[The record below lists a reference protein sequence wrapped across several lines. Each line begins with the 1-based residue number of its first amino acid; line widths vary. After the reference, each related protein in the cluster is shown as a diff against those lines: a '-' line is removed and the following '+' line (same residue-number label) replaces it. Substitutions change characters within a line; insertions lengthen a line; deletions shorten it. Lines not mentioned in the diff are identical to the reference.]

1 MRYAFGLVLRPAV
14 AAPTLA
20 HVRMTV
26 LLLALAALLVGLG
39 AAVQLGMVSQMGRLR
54 GPTEAAWINVLATFF
69 GMALVFG
76 VQTLRGHSP
85 NLPSP
90 FDNAYVFAG
99 VAAAAAFAIA
109 VSTRGLAPYLG
120 IAGVFGFT
128 YLMGAGYLA
137 PRIGIALFAS
147 AVTAGTLIGSVALDH
162 YGAFGG
168 EIHRISAMR
177 VSGLLLL
184 VAGVVLVR
192 SSR

>member
-1 MRYAFGLVLRPAV
+1 
-14 AAPTLA
+14 
-20 HVRMTV
+20 MTIA
-26 LLLALAALLVGLG
+26 LLALAALLIGIG
-39 AAVQLGMVSQMGRLR
+39 ASVQLGMVSSIGRLR

-76 VQTLRGHSP
+76 IQALRDHPP
-85 NLPSP
+85 NLPAP
-90 FDNAYVFAG
+90 FDNPLLYAG
-99 VAAAAAFAIA
+99 VAAAAAFALA
-109 VSTRGLAPYLG
+109 VSMKGLGPYLA

-168 EIHRISAMR
+168 EIHRINLMR
-177 VSGLLLL
+177 VGGLLLL
-184 VAGVVLVR
+184 VFGVVLVR